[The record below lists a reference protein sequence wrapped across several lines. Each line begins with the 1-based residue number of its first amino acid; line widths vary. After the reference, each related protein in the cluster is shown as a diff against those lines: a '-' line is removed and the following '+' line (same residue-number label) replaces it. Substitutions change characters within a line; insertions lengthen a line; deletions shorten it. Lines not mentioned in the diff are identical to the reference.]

1 MRSIT
6 EKFLAIKKEEDM
18 GFREKKNQQRRETEF
33 PGEQGYPRMTAVY
46 HTQGHMSIM
55 EQCDPRDIL
64 KAVIPRS
71 LLPFILFFKEDNA
84 QVSWS

>member
-55 EQCDPRDIL
+55 EQCDP
-64 KAVIPRS
+64 
-71 LLPFILFFKEDNA
+71 
-84 QVSWS
+84 